1 MTNADPMTADRALDL
16 RDVCKDFASTRVLRD
31 VSLAIMP
38 GEVHSLVG
46 HNGSGK
52 STLIKILAGYHAPTS
67 GSVGVGGQEIATGS
81 VSASRDAGLR
91 FVHQE
96 LGLVGRLTALENVGL
111 GVGYHSTALR
121 TIDWEAEA
129 EALRNTLARL
139 GVDFD
144 LDVPVVQLRAVDR
157 ALLAIARAIGD
168 RRTDAA
174 PRLLVLD
181 EPTTAL
187 ERGDSSRL
195 FDVIAQLAALGTGIL
210 YVSHRMDEIR
220 RLSDRISI
228 LRDGSVVH
236 SGAAAE
242 LSDGEVVRLMLS
254 ERGPRHARADA
265 ARAAGPAVAAPAVGP
280 VGDAPEALRV
290 ERLST
295 TLLTDVDLSLRAGE
309 ILGVA
314 GLAGSG
320 REHVAYALCGAL
332 EHEVAVLE
340 VGGRPLAA
348 VSPRAALRAGMVLL
362 PGNRLPGSL
371 MPKQTVREN
380 MMLLSLPRDRFGGIR
395 RQRERRGVQEWI
407 ARLDIQPPDPEI
419 AVEFLSGGNKQ
430 KLVMAKGLNAQPH
443 VLLIDEP
450 TAGVDVGARVE
461 IIDAIKAFAREGGAV
476 IITSSDVKDLIET
489 SSRVIALHEGRVI
502 GEFVAGGEPI
512 AESEVMRRVMG
523 APADERE
530 TVCP

>member
-1 MTNADPMTADRALDL
+1 MSTDRALDL
-16 RDVCKDFASTRVLRD
+16 RDVCKDFAGTRVLRD

-67 GSVGVGGQEIATGS
+67 GSVRAGGREMATGS
-81 VSASRDAGLR
+81 ASASHEAGLR

-96 LGLVGRLTALENVGL
+96 LGLVGQLTALENIGL
-111 GVGYHSTALR
+111 GVGYRSTRLRTVDWDAEAQALR
-121 TIDWEAEA
+121 H
-129 EALRNTLARL
+129 TLASL

-144 LDVPVVQLRAVDR
+144 LDVPVVELRAVDR

-168 RRTDAA
+168 RRADQA

-187 ERGDSSRL
+187 ERGESQRL
-195 FDVIAQLAALGTGIL
+195 FEVIGQLAAGGTGIL

-228 LRDGSVVH
+228 LRDGRVVH

-242 LSDGEVVRLMLS
+242 LTDREVVDLMLS
-254 ERGPRHARADA
+254 EEA
-265 ARAAGPAVAAPAVGP
+265 ARRTHAAAAPPPAAPAGGAP
-280 VGDAPEALRV
+280 PGEHPAPEQGREVLRG
-290 ERLST
+290 EGLST
-295 TLLTDVDLSLRAGE
+295 TLLAGVDLTLHAGE
-309 ILGVA
+309 IVGVA

-320 REHVAYALCGAL
+320 REHLVYAICGAL
-332 EHEVAVLE
+332 DREVVRLAID
-340 VGGRPLAA
+340 GRPLAP
-348 VSPRAALRAGMVLL
+348 SGPRAALRAGVVLL

-371 MPKQTVREN
+371 VPKQTVREN
-380 MMLLSLPRDRFGGIR
+380 MMLLSLPRDRLGGIR
-395 RQRERRGVQEWI
+395 RRQERRTVADWI
-407 ARLDIQPPDPEI
+407 ERLDIRPPDPEI

-430 KLVMAKGLNAQPH
+430 KLVMAKGLNAQPR

-461 IIDAIKAFAREGGAV
+461 IIDAIKAFARAGGAV
-476 IITSSDVKDLIET
+476 IITSSDVKDLIDA
-489 SSRVIALHEGRVI
+489 SSRIVALHEGRAI
-502 GEFVAGGEPI
+502 GELTANGDEPI

-523 APADERE
+523 APAEERE